1 MKKEVKTF
9 RLTDNPTSKKVTGI
23 RLTSDTQYD
32 IEIKD
37 DLWIKENENNQ
48 QNNSESIPKLESEQA
63 D

>member
-23 RLTSDTQYD
+23 RLTSDTQYN

-37 DLWIKENENNQ
+37 DLWIKSNENNQ
-48 QNNSESIPKLESEQA
+48 ENNSESIPKLESDQTN
-63 D
+63 